1 MWRRTFDGKMLAM
14 SWVVVIGMLTALGLT
29 FAFAAFKLKGWLL
42 LVLILVLLCC
52 NLAAFGLGL
61 HYVSRKSEP
70 VRALDP
76 SRIRQVLRRRE
87 SAFASP
93 NPQPLTTRLE
103 ALESLI
109 ESPSAAFLPL
119 AVPYIANNNAHLRTL
134 SARAVGRCFAQ
145 LSPEEAR
152 HYAWPVAQTLIEA
165 FDSYNLSRYVLLE
178 SLLLMEQNSEVV
190 LRNLFTSLASQDM
203 MIALLDAPNPWPV
216 PEAIDYALDGL
227 YHPDPEMQ
235 AVSLRYFGKLM
246 YVPPEARNK
255 VLALLVDPIFF
266 VRLQALKLTPLL
278 GQTIA
283 IRAAYDALGDATWWV
298 RKRASTVLQSL
309 ERSGVQV
316 LEYAKT
322 HHPDTFA
329 RDAAANQ
336 LLEIE
341 LEQSMTKDSREVLM

>member
-14 SWVVVIGMLTALGLT
+14 SWVVVIGMLTALALT
-29 FAFAAFKLKGWLL
+29 FAFAALKTKGWLL
-42 LVLILVLLCC
+42 LVLVLVLLCC

-76 SRIRQVLRRRE
+76 SHVRQVLRRRE
-87 SAFASP
+87 GVFASP

-109 ESPSAAFLPL
+109 EAPSAEFLPL
-119 AVPYIANNNAHLRTL
+119 AVPYIANKNAHLRTL

-145 LSPEEAR
+145 LSPQEAQ

-178 SLLLMEQNSEVV
+178 SLLLMEQNAEVV

-216 PEAIDYALDGL
+216 SEATDYAVDGL
-227 YHPDPEMQ
+227 SHPDPEMQ
-235 AVSLRYFGKLM
+235 AVSLRYFGRLL

-255 VLALLVDPIFF
+255 VVALLVDPVFF

-278 GQTIA
+278 GQTVA
-283 IRAAYDALGDATWWV
+283 IRASYDALGDATWWV

-309 ERSGVQV
+309 EEAGINV

-322 HHPDTFA
+322 NHPDAFA

-341 LEQSMTKDSREVLM
+341 LEQRIARDSREVLV

>member
-1 MWRRTFDGKMLAM
+1 MLAM
-14 SWVVVIGMLTALGLT
+14 SWVIMVGMLTALALT
-29 FAFAAFKLKGWLL
+29 FAFAAFKLKGWLA
-42 LVLILVLLCC
+42 LVLVLVLLCC
-52 NLAAFGLGL
+52 NLAMFGLGL

-70 VRALDP
+70 IRAFDP
-76 SRIRQVLRRRE
+76 LYIRQILRRRDTV
-87 SAFASP
+87 FATP

-109 ESPSAAFLPL
+109 ESPKAEYLPL

-178 SLLLMEQNSEVV
+178 SLLLMEQNNEVV
-190 LRNLFTSLASQDM
+190 LRKLFTSLASQDM
-203 MIALLDAPNPWPV
+203 MIALLDAPNPWTV
-216 PEAIDYALDGL
+216 SEATDYAVDGL

-246 YVPPEARNK
+246 HIPPEARPK
-255 VLALLVDPIFF
+255 VLAMLVDPVFF

-278 GQTIA
+278 GQSIA

-309 ERSGVQV
+309 EQVGVQV

-322 HHPDTFA
+322 HHPDAFA

-341 LEQSMTKDSREVLM
+341 LEHSKIKDSREVLM